1 MSPEQVL
8 LRSGHTVWVR
18 PVLGTDSVGLQT
30 VVSTMSELSRYQR
43 FLTGTVALSD
53 RVAAYF
59 SEVDHHAHE
68 ALVALRRADGDE
80 IVGVARY
87 VRHPDATTEADL
99 ALAVVDEWHE
109 RGLATAL
116 LARLAERARQE
127 GVRRFRVDVLADNT
141 AVLALLRRSG
151 LVVDDTDGQIVIG
164 HLDLGAGSP

>member
-18 PVLGTDSVGLQT
+18 PVLRSDSSGLQ
-30 VVSTMSELSRYQR
+30 VAVSTMSELSRYQR

-59 SEVDHHAHE
+59 SEVDHRDHE
-68 ALVALRRADGDE
+68 ALVALRDPEDDE

-87 VRHPDATTEADL
+87 VRHPDEPTEADL
-99 ALAVVDEWHE
+99 AMTVVDEWHE

-116 LARLAERARQE
+116 LARLAERAREE
-127 GVRRFRVDVLADNT
+127 GVQRFLVDVIADNT

-151 LVVDDTDGQIVIG
+151 LVVDDVD
-164 HLDLGAGSP
+164 